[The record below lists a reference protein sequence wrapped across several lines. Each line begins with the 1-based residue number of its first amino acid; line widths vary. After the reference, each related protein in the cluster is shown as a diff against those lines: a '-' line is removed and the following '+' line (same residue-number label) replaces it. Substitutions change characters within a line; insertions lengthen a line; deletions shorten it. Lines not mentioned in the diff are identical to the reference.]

1 VQKQKINS
9 IHILENEKIGALKI
23 KLEIRMNRPTLFSG
37 IQPSGDLM
45 IGNYI
50 GSIKN
55 WVNMQNDNNC
65 LFSIVNMHAITVEQN
80 PADLKKRSLDIAA
93 LYLASGIDPE
103 KSTLF
108 IQSHVAAHSELAWI
122 LNCSAYMGELN
133 RMTQFKDKS
142 SRHSQNINVGL
153 FDYPVLMAADI
164 LLYQTNKVPVGA
176 DQKQHLELAR
186 DIATRFNH
194 RFNDEIFVVP
204 EPFIPPTTSG
214 GRIMSL
220 QDPTSKMSK
229 SDENKNNFIGLLDDP
244 KTILKK
250 FKKAT
255 TDSKTEIQYDL
266 DNKAGVSNLL
276 TIYSVISGKCIDEVV
291 KSFEG
296 KMYGHL
302 KVELGELVAEYLKP
316 IQDDFYKIR
325 EDETQLSSILQQ
337 GANQAREQAQPTL
350 ERVQEAIGFVLP

>member
-1 VQKQKINS
+1 MSKPT
-9 IHILENEKIGALKI
+9 I
-23 KLEIRMNRPTLFSG
+23 KPTIFSG

-55 WVNMQNDNNC
+55 WVNLQEDNNC

-93 LYLASGIDPE
+93 LYLASGINPD

-108 IQSHVAAHSELAWI
+108 IQSQVAEHSELAWI

-153 FDYPVLMAADI
+153 FSYPVLMAADI

-186 DIATRFNH
+186 DIATRFNN
-194 RFNDEIFVVP
+194 RFDDEIFKVP
-204 EPFIPPTTSG
+204 EPFIASTTSG

-229 SDENKNNFIGLLDDP
+229 SDSNVNNFIGLLDDS

-255 TDSKTEIQYDL
+255 TDSGTKISYDL
-266 DNKAGVSNLL
+266 ENKAGVSNLL
-276 TIYSVISGKCIDEVV
+276 TIYSVISGLSIPEVE
-291 KSFEG
+291 KHFDG

-316 IQDDFYKIR
+316 IQDRFYSIR
-325 EDETQLSSILQQ
+325 EDETELRAILNK
-337 GANQAREQAQPTL
+337 GANQAREQAQQTL
-350 ERVQEAIGFVLP
+350 QRVHQAIGFV

>member
-1 VQKQKINS
+1 MQTRKNT
-9 IHILENEKIGALKI
+9 EK
-23 KLEIRMNRPTLFSG
+23 RMNKPTIFSG

-55 WVNMQNDNNC
+55 WVNLQDKNNC
-65 LFSIVNMHAITVEQN
+65 LFSLVNMHAITVEQN
-80 PADLKKRSLDIAA
+80 PADLEKRTLDIAA
-93 LYLASGIDPE
+93 LYLASGIDPK
-103 KSTLF
+103 KSTIF
-108 IQSHVAAHSELAWI
+108 IQSQVSEHAELAWI

-153 FDYPVLMAADI
+153 FSYPVLMAADI
-164 LLYQTNKVPVGA
+164 LLYQTDKVPVGA

-186 DIATRFNH
+186 DIATRFNN
-194 RFNDEIFVVP
+194 RFDKDIFKVP
-204 EPFIPPTTSG
+204 EPFIAPTTQG

-229 SDENKNNFIGLLDDP
+229 SDTNINNFIGLLDDP

-250 FKKAT
+250 FKKAQ
-255 TDSKTEIQYDL
+255 TDSGSIISYDL
-266 DNKAGVSNLL
+266 ENKAGVSNLL
-276 TIYSVISGKCIDEVV
+276 TIYSVISGKTIDEVITH
-291 KSFEG
+291 FEG

-302 KVELGELVAEYLKP
+302 KVELGELVADYLQP
-316 IQDDFYKIR
+316 IQEKFYQIR
-325 EDETQLSSILQQ
+325 KDETELKTILTQ
-337 GANQAREQAQPTL
+337 GAMQAKEQAQATL
-350 ERVQEAIGFVLP
+350 QEVHKAIGFVLP

>member
-1 VQKQKINS
+1 MSKPT
-9 IHILENEKIGALKI
+9 I
-23 KLEIRMNRPTLFSG
+23 KPTIFSG

-55 WVNMQNDNNC
+55 WGNLQEDNNC

-93 LYLASGIDPE
+93 LYLASGINPD

-108 IQSHVAAHSELAWI
+108 IQSQVAEHSELAWI

-153 FDYPVLMAADI
+153 FSYPVLMAADI

-186 DIATRFNH
+186 DIATRFNN
-194 RFNDEIFVVP
+194 RFDDEIFKVP
-204 EPFIPPTTSG
+204 EPFIASTTSG

-229 SDENKNNFIGLLDDP
+229 SDSNVNNFIGLLDDS

-255 TDSKTEIQYDL
+255 TDSGTKISYDL
-266 DNKAGVSNLL
+266 ENKAGVSNLL
-276 TIYSVISGKCIDEVV
+276 TIYSVISGLSIPEVE
-291 KSFEG
+291 KHFDG

-316 IQDDFYKIR
+316 IQDRFYSIR
-325 EDETQLSSILQQ
+325 EDETELRAILNK
-337 GANQAREQAQPTL
+337 GANQAREQAQQTL
-350 ERVQEAIGFVLP
+350 QRVHQAIGFV

>member
-1 VQKQKINS
+1 
-9 IHILENEKIGALKI
+9 
-23 KLEIRMNRPTLFSG
+23 MNKPTLLSG

-55 WVNMQNDNNC
+55 WVNMQDKNNC
-65 LFSIVNMHAITVEQN
+65 LFSLVNMHAITVEQN
-80 PADLKKRSLDIAA
+80 PTELKKRTLDIVA
-93 LYLASGIDPE
+93 LYLASGIDPN
-103 KSTLF
+103 KSTIF
-108 IQSHVAAHSELAWI
+108 IQSHVSEHSELAWI
-122 LNCSAYMGELN
+122 LNCSTYMGELN

-153 FDYPVLMAADI
+153 FSYPVLMAADI
-164 LLYQTNKVPVGA
+164 LLYQTDKVPVGA

-186 DIATRFNH
+186 DIANRFNN
-194 RFNDEIFVVP
+194 RFDKEIFKIP
-204 EPFIPPTTSG
+204 EPFIAPSISG

-229 SDENKNNFIGLLDDP
+229 SDKNINNFIGLLDNP

-255 TDSKTEIQYDL
+255 TDSGSEISYDL
-266 DNKAGVSNLL
+266 TNKPGVSNLL
-276 TIYSVISGKCIDEVV
+276 TIYSVISDQPIDNVV
-291 KSFEG
+291 KNFEG

-302 KVELGELVAEYLKP
+302 KIELGELVADYLKP
-316 IQDDFYKIR
+316 IQDEFYRIR
-325 EDETQLSSILQQ
+325 EDETELKIILAN
-337 GANQAREQAQPTL
+337 GAKEAKQQAQQTMQK
-350 ERVQEAIGFVLP
+350 VHEAIGFVLPS

>member
-1 VQKQKINS
+1 MSKPT
-9 IHILENEKIGALKI
+9 I
-23 KLEIRMNRPTLFSG
+23 KPTIFSG

-55 WVNMQNDNNC
+55 WVNLQEDNNC

-93 LYLASGIDPE
+93 LYLASGINPD

-108 IQSHVAAHSELAWI
+108 IQSQVAEHSELAWI

-153 FDYPVLMAADI
+153 FIYPVLMAADI

-186 DIATRFNH
+186 DIATRFNN
-194 RFNDEIFVVP
+194 RFDDEIFKVP
-204 EPFIPPTTSG
+204 EPFIASTTSG

-229 SDENKNNFIGLLDDP
+229 SDSNVNNFIGLLDDS

-255 TDSKTEIQYDL
+255 TDSGTKISYDL
-266 DNKAGVSNLL
+266 ENKAGVSNLL
-276 TIYSVISGKCIDEVV
+276 TIYSVISGLSIPEVE
-291 KSFEG
+291 KHFDG

-316 IQDDFYKIR
+316 IQDRFYSIR
-325 EDETQLSSILQQ
+325 EDETELRAILNK
-337 GANQAREQAQPTL
+337 GANQAREQAQQTL
-350 ERVQEAIGFVLP
+350 QRVHQAIGFV

>member
-1 VQKQKINS
+1 
-9 IHILENEKIGALKI
+9 
-23 KLEIRMNRPTLFSG
+23 MNKPTLLSG

-55 WVNMQNDNNC
+55 WVNMQDKNNC
-65 LFSIVNMHAITVEQN
+65 LFSLVNMHAITVEQN
-80 PADLKKRSLDIAA
+80 PTELKKRTLDIVA
-93 LYLASGIDPE
+93 LYLASGIDPN
-103 KSTLF
+103 KSTIF
-108 IQSHVAAHSELAWI
+108 IQSHVSEHSELAWI
-122 LNCSAYMGELN
+122 LNCSTYMGELN

-153 FDYPVLMAADI
+153 FSYPVLMAADI
-164 LLYQTNKVPVGA
+164 LLYQTDKVPVGA

-186 DIATRFNH
+186 DIANRFNN
-194 RFNDEIFVVP
+194 RFDKEIFKIP
-204 EPFIPPTTSG
+204 EPFIAPSISG

-229 SDENKNNFIGLLDDP
+229 SDKNINNFIGLLDNP

-255 TDSKTEIQYDL
+255 TDSGSEISYDL
-266 DNKAGVSNLL
+266 TNKPGVSNLL
-276 TIYSVISGKCIDEVV
+276 TIYSVISDQPIDNVV
-291 KSFEG
+291 KNFEG

-302 KVELGELVAEYLKP
+302 KIELGELVADYLKP
-316 IQDDFYKIR
+316 IQDEFYRIR
-325 EDETQLSSILQQ
+325 EDETELKIILAN
-337 GANQAREQAQPTL
+337 GAKEAKQQAQQTMQK
-350 ERVQEAIGFVLP
+350 VHEAIGFVLAS